1 MYGSVYWSVC
11 ALVGAMAWTG
21 SATASSEASLSEYLN
36 CVEVFTETNSE
47 LMRVTTLFCGEDEAL
62 IETVEARQYV
72 FAYVS
77 KSSRAVDYQIQLMI
91 RSDQPLEPHAVV
103 ADGEAHPVAFRS
115 STRACAD
122 LRVCGYETAV
132 SFSVKG
138 LLMDGHLE
146 TLVADGQREWNYEVE
161 LSTGEILP
169 FVFQTDELRAVH
181 YLTQGLLVAVP
192 SMDDRLSRITGI

>member
-1 MYGSVYWSVC
+1 MQISVYGCVGI
-11 ALVGAMAWTG
+11 LVGAIGWSGA
-21 SATASSEASLSEYLN
+21 SLASSEETLADYLN
-36 CVEVFTETNSE
+36 CVEVFTETDAE
-47 LMRVTTLFCGEDEAL
+47 LMRVTTLFCGEDDGLSEEL
-62 IETVEARQYV
+62 DARQYV

-77 KSSRAVDYQIQLMI
+77 KTSRAVDYQIQLMI
-91 RSDQPLEPHAVV
+91 RSEQPLEPQAIV
-103 ADGEAHPVAFRS
+103 ADGETIPVAFRA
-115 STRACAD
+115 STRACMD

-138 LLMDGHLE
+138 LLIDGYLE
-146 TLVADGQREWNYEVE
+146 TLVADGQREWSYEVE

-169 FVFQTDELRAVH
+169 FVFQADELRAVH